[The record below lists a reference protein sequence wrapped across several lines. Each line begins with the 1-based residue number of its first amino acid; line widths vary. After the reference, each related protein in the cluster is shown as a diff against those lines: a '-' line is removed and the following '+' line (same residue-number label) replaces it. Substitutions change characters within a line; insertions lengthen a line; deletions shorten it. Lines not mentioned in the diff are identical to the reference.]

1 MVRGRSKKPPL
12 LGDMIEH
19 TCTLNGRFEGKVI
32 QLLSLQFIYETKEGY
47 VRHCMFWEDW
57 KHLEEQK

>member
-12 LGDMIEH
+12 LGDIIEH

-32 QLLSLQFIYETKEGY
+32 QLLSLQFIYETKEVY
-47 VRHCMFWEDW
+47 VRNFMFYEDW
-57 KHLEEQK
+57 NHIEEK

>member
-12 LGDMIEH
+12 LGDIIEH

-47 VRHCMFWEDW
+47 VRHCMCVRCY
-57 KHLEEQK
+57 